1 MATEHS
7 VQLVPGSQKILKG
20 IVSPRSAAEGPAL
33 TRRRSKKENRHPGS
47 QKASSGDQSSSQGSE
62 ASGSSKHSPRTKVG
76 QEEPSSAP
84 AGPASHRHSHR
95 HRSDPQQDAA
105 QRTYGPLL
113 NRMFGK
119 VRGVYGWGVEGNS
132 HLYSLLHLHAKASCF
147 LCLRLGNLREGRV
160 VFFCT
165 LDQESQ

>member
-7 VQLVPGSQKILKG
+7 VQLVPGSQKIPKG
-20 IVSPRSAAEGPAL
+20 VESPRSAAEGPAL
-33 TRRRSKKENRHPGS
+33 TRRRSKKESWRSGS

-62 ASGSSKHSPRTKVG
+62 ASGSSKNSPRTKVG
-76 QEEPSSAP
+76 QEGPSSAP
-84 AGPASHRHSHR
+84 AGQASHRQSHR

-119 VRGVYGWGVEGNS
+119 VGGGARGVGLRVM
-132 HLYSLLHLHAKASCF
+132 LIFIPPASCASDW
-147 LCLRLGNLREGRV
+147 EIQERV
-160 VFFCT
+160 KLWPFVP
-165 LDQESQ
+165 